1 LISGRVVC
9 YLLGVFVVDLHF
21 QCKAVTGMCAECFV
35 VIGMFV
41 NLPRTPSRGGQTF
54 SGNQYRRAGLQ
65 PCRLPDLKVQ
75 ATGTTACGTTT
86 SGTTTSLLHCCIQG
100 YHHHSPVV

>member
-1 LISGRVVC
+1 MLAMDMGTVAPRAGAWIETHYHWIVLRISRVAPRAINWLISGRVVC

-41 NLPRTPSRGGQTF
+41 NLPRTPSKGGQTF
-54 SGNQYRRAGLQ
+54 SGNQYRRAGLR
-65 PCRLPDLKVQ
+65 PCR
-75 ATGTTACGTTT
+75 
-86 SGTTTSLLHCCIQG
+86 
-100 YHHHSPVV
+100 